1 MRFKFVVLALV
12 LYFVFTDN
20 KVLLAEQAGFYESE
34 WLCIKRI
41 KAITLSLCQV
51 SFKHQSFTYL
61 WSKHTC

>member
-34 WLCIKRI
+34 
-41 KAITLSLCQV
+41 
-51 SFKHQSFTYL
+51 
-61 WSKHTC
+61 